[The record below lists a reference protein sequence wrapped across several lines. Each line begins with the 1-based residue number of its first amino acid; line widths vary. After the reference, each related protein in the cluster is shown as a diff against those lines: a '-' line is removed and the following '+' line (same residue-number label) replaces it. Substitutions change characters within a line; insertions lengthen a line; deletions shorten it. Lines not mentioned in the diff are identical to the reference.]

1 MFYLRFAIWAVGS
14 GYGFFWGCGFFW
26 KERAGQEFAE
36 RQFEGLIPG
45 RGQGA
50 LMPPRLSTILDET
63 KRR

>member
-1 MFYLRFAIWAVGS
+1 VLVAIWAVG
-14 GYGFFWGCGFFW
+14 FGCGFFW
-26 KERAGQEFAE
+26 KELTGQAFAE

-50 LMPPRLSTILDET
+50 PMPPGLSTLPGEA